1 MLERNPAKRATAQA
15 ILQHPWMKEQGVASD
30 KPLDNVILTRLN
42 EFATMNKLKKEAMK
56 IIASCMPADE
66 IAGLKA
72 IFESIDDDKS
82 GTITA
87 KELHDALLKKGT
99 AIKPEDVESLL
110 ALIDVDANGT
120 IEYEGRDITSVPSY
134 KRVPMGIALT
144 PEGRRIFPSLTVEEN
159 LKVGAHSRREGPWN
173 LESVYAAFPLVADR
187 RDRVGV
193 NLSGGEQQA
202 AAIGRALMSNPRL
215 LMLDEVSLGL
225 APVVVE
231 QIYAA
236 MPTITGNGTTV
247 LLVEQDV
254 NQALKVADRVQ
265 CLLEGRTV
273 LEGAAG
279 SLSRDDIASAYFGI

>member
-1 MLERNPAKRATAQA
+1 MTLLNVDAIDVHYGDFQA
-15 ILQHPWMKEQGVASD
+15 LYGLSLHVEEGETLAVIGANGAGKSTLMKA
-30 KPLDNVILTRLN
+30 L
-42 EFATMNKLKKEAMK
+42 
-56 IIASCMPADE
+56 
-66 IAGLKA
+66 AGLMTPTN
-72 IFESIDDDKS
+72 
-82 GTITA
+82 GTITY
-87 KELHDALLKKGT
+87 D
-99 AIKPEDVESLL
+99 
-110 ALIDVDANGT
+110 
-120 IEYEGRDITSVPSY
+120 GREITRVPSY

-144 PEGRRIFPSLTVEEN
+144 PEGRRIFPSLSVEEN
-159 LKVGAHSRREGPWN
+159 LTVGAHSGRPGPWN
-173 LESVYAAFPLVADR
+173 LASVYEAFPLVADR

-236 MPTITGNGTTV
+236 MPAITGNGTTV

-273 LEGAAG
+273 LEGTAG
-279 SLSRDDIASAYFGI
+279 SLTRDQIASAYFGI

>member
-1 MLERNPAKRATAQA
+1 
-15 ILQHPWMKEQGVASD
+15 
-30 KPLDNVILTRLN
+30 
-42 EFATMNKLKKEAMK
+42 
-56 IIASCMPADE
+56 
-66 IAGLKA
+66 
-72 IFESIDDDKS
+72 
-82 GTITA
+82 
-87 KELHDALLKKGT
+87 
-99 AIKPEDVESLL
+99 
-110 ALIDVDANGT
+110 
-120 IEYEGRDITSVPSY
+120 
-134 KRVPMGIALT
+134 
-144 PEGRRIFPSLTVEEN
+144 
-159 LKVGAHSRREGPWN
+159 
-173 LESVYAAFPLVADR
+173 
-187 RDRVGV
+187 VGV

-273 LEGAAG
+273 LEGTAG
-279 SLSRDDIASAYFGI
+279 SLTRDQIASAYFGI